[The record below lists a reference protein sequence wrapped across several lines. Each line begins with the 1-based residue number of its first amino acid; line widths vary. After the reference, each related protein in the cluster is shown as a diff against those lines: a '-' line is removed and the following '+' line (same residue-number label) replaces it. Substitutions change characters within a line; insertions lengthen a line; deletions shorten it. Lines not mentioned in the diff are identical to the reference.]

1 MDVYKYI
8 AENPKSQQ
16 KAINLCYD
24 YGMQPQNDMHL
35 ADCLCDIV
43 SNEGEQGL
51 KEVMKLHP
59 DRDIIVN
66 YYKVPIS
73 EDSQRVANMLTY
85 KYVTGDMADKGTTP
99 PNNTNIITDNT
110 QLQTNIIIFAAAVL
124 IGFAII
130 SKN

>member
-16 KAINLCYD
+16 QAINLCYD
-24 YGMQPQNDMHL
+24 YNMQPQDDMHL

-43 SNEGEQGL
+43 TNEGEDGL

-59 DRDIIVN
+59 DRDIILN
-66 YYKVPIS
+66 YYKIPVS
-73 EDSQRVANMLTY
+73 EDSQRVANMLVY
-85 KYVTGDMADKGTTP
+85 KQANGDTSTTQQP
-99 PNNTNIITDNT
+99 VINSMGDNQ

>member
-16 KAINLCYD
+16 QAINLCYD
-24 YGMQPQNDMHL
+24 YNMQPQDDMHL

-43 SNEGEQGL
+43 ANEGEDGL

-59 DRDIIVN
+59 DRDIILN
-66 YYKVPIS
+66 YYKIPVS
-73 EDSQRVANMLTY
+73 EDSQRVANMLVY
-85 KYVTGDMADKGTTP
+85 KQANGDTSTTTKPLINSTGD
-99 PNNTNIITDNT
+99 NQ

>member
-16 KAINLCYD
+16 QAINLCYD
-24 YGMQPQNDMHL
+24 YGMQPSNDEHL
-35 ADCLCDIV
+35 ANCLCDIV
-43 SNEGEQGL
+43 ANDGEDGL
-51 KEVMKLHP
+51 KSVMKLHP
-59 DRDIIVN
+59 DRDIILN
-66 YYKVPIS
+66 YYSIPVS
-73 EDSQRVANMLTY
+73 EDSQRVANMLVY
-85 KYVTGDMADKGTTP
+85 KQATGDTSTATATTVTP
-99 PNNTNIITDNT
+99 TGDNQ

>member
-16 KAINLCYD
+16 QAINLCYD

-35 ADCLCDIV
+35 ADCLCDII
-43 SNEGEQGL
+43 SNEGEDGL
-51 KEVMKLHP
+51 KSVMKLHP
-59 DRDIIVN
+59 DRDIILN
-66 YYKVPIS
+66 YYSIPVS
-73 EDSQRVANMLTY
+73 EDTQRVANMMVY
-85 KYVTGDMADKGTTP
+85 KQAIGDSSTATTP
-99 PNNTNIITDNT
+99 TTNTSADNN
-110 QLQTNIIIFAAAVL
+110 QLSTNIIIFAAAVL